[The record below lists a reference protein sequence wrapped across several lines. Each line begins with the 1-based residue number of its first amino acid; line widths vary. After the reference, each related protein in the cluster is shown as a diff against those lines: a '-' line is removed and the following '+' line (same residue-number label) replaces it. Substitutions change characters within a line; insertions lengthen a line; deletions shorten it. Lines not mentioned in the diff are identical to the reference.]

1 MLLSANM
8 QGTQRLLDG
17 DRLQRAVSA
26 LRAARKVVFIGVGG
40 AAAMCEEASHLF
52 MKAGL
57 EVASYN
63 DSYSQIIAAANL
75 DAQCVM
81 IGISHTGTT
90 MGIANA
96 LTLARENG
104 ATTISITNDP
114 ESAVGKAASITFAT
128 WQSSTPQVPLYG
140 DFLEGRISQLF
151 LIDVLYLGLLF
162 TDRANTSRNLKITG
176 EALRK
181 YVGIAEPKI
190 EKKSKG

>member
-1 MLLSANM
+1 
-8 QGTQRLLDG
+8 
-17 DRLQRAVSA
+17 
-26 LRAARKVVFIGVGG
+26 
-40 AAAMCEEASHLF
+40 
-52 MKAGL
+52 
-57 EVASYN
+57 
-63 DSYSQIIAAANL
+63 
-75 DAQCVM
+75 VM

-181 YVGIAEPKI
+181 YVGIAEPKVD
-190 EKKSKG
+190 KKSKA